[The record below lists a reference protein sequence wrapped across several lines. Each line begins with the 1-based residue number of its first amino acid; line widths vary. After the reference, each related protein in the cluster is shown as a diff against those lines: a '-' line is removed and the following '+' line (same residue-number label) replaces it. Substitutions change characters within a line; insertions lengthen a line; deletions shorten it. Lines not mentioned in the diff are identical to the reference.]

1 MTEPARVERTPD
13 PNALRR
19 RITCALLF
27 FAARHVPVPFVDDI
41 LRTQVSTYLVQRSV
55 TKAGLTV
62 PKGRLAPL
70 FARDESF
77 LMGCLMALLR
87 IPLKIILFPIR
98 AITNVLFL
106 VRHVG
111 RDFAEMLLLGE
122 VIERG
127 IDAQLIR
134 GDELEDAPQVER
146 SRQMRRAFD
155 RALKET
161 DTHLLWGM
169 VSVAVGPL
177 RGLFPAARRALRVL
191 WRGTSG
197 EALEGNVE
205 MQTQVSAVEKVL
217 LQPEVKRFLAEFDQ
231 RYETALREEAAPKA

>member
-1 MTEPARVERTPD
+1 MTELSRVERTAD

-27 FAARHVPVPFVDDI
+27 FAARHVPVPFLDDI
-41 LRTQVSTYLVQRSV
+41 LRTQISTYLVRRTVS
-55 TKAGLTV
+55 KAGLALSNE
-62 PKGRLAPL
+62 RLAPL
-70 FARDESF
+70 CAKDESF

-87 IPLKIILFPIR
+87 IPLKLVLFPIR
-98 AITNVLFL
+98 AFTNVLFL

-111 RDFAEMLLLGE
+111 RDFAEMFLLGE
-122 VIERG
+122 VLERG

-134 GDELEDAPQVER
+134 SGEPEDAPQIAR
-146 SRQMRRAFD
+146 SQQMRRAFD

-161 DTHLLWGM
+161 DTQLLWGM
-169 VSVAVGPL
+169 VSVAVGPI
-177 RGLFPAARRALRVL
+177 RGLFPAARRALRTL
-191 WRGTSG
+191 WSG
-197 EALEGNVE
+197 SEDEALEKSTE
-205 MQTQVSAVEKVL
+205 MQTQVSAVERAL